1 MQHLQ
6 TVVSGL
12 RHAVHDGRD
21 ERDQTMVEYGLI
33 LSFIAVV
40 CVVALEAAGAPITSH
55 FPSVISGF
63 TKP

>member
-1 MQHLQ
+1 VQHLQ

-12 RHAVHDGRD
+12 RQAVRDGRD
-21 ERDQTMVEYGLI
+21 ERDQTMVEYGVI
-33 LSFIAVV
+33 VSFIAVL

-55 FPSVISGF
+55 FPSLVSGF